1 MPAKIYLDFNSTHPP
16 LEAILAEARAFYFEH
31 FANSSGLSLASQH
44 VNKRIDEAR
53 DTVAKLLGVLA
64 RQIVFTSC
72 ATEANN
78 LIIRELYAR
87 RQGDIFRV
95 LSSPFEH
102 PSVSE
107 CLKRL
112 TNCEITYFKANRDGT
127 IAAAEF
133 EGIQWGD
140 YQLITMMAVQNESG
154 GVLPLETL
162 AAALPAVH
170 PPVLADFSQAL
181 PKFAQ
186 DASRELKSEF
196 IGELTQKNFFVT
208 ATGHKLGA
216 GFGAGLV
223 VLPRGFAKADAMPL
237 LAGGNQEYGHRA
249 GSHNTEAIIAFAL
262 ALTHKLECNNYALWH
277 ETTRDFEAR
286 LLQKL
291 PPSLGASIVGA
302 ALPWPAVSAAEP
314 MATRTPSAT
323 EGTGGAQPWRAT
335 RAPGTTLLLLP
346 RIPIDFLIMALD
358 REGITVSTGTSCK
371 SRSRTPSAALLAM
384 GYSETE
390 ALGVVRLSYDQNLSA
405 ADRERASTILA
416 EAVAK
421 LAPAP

>member
-16 LEAILAEARAFYFEH
+16 LAAILGEARAFYFEH

-53 DTVAKLLGVLA
+53 DTVAHLIGVTA

-78 LIIRELYAR
+78 LIIREHHAR
-87 RQGDIFRV
+87 HPGGVFRV

-112 TNCEITYFKANRDGT
+112 TNCEITYFKANHDGT
-127 IAAAEF
+127 IDAAAF
-133 EGIQWGD
+133 DGIPWGD
-140 YQLITMMAVQNESG
+140 YHLITMMAVQNESG
-154 GVLPLETL
+154 VVLPIKTL
-162 AAALPAVH
+162 AAALPAAH
-170 PPVLADFSQAL
+170 PPVLVDFSQAL
-181 PKFAQ
+181 PKCAH
-186 DASRELKSEF
+186 DATDELKPEF

-223 VLPRGFAKADAMPL
+223 VLPHGMTKNDAMPL
-237 LAGGNQEYGHRA
+237 LAGGNQEHGHRA

-262 ALTHKLECNNYALWH
+262 ALQHKLKCNNYALWH
-277 ETTRDFEAR
+277 ATTHDFEAR
-286 LLQKL
+286 ILQKL
-291 PPSLGASIVGA
+291 PASLGASIVGD
-302 ALPWPAVSAAEP
+302 ALPRPAVSAVEP
-314 MATRTPSAT
+314 TAMRTPSAT
-323 EGTGGAQPWRAT
+323 EGTGGAET
-335 RAPGTTLLLLP
+335 GMSVRAPGTTLLLLP
-346 RIPIDFLIMALD
+346 HIPIDFLIMALD

-384 GYSETE
+384 GYSEAE
-390 ALGVVRLSYDQNLSA
+390 ALSVVRLSYDQNLST
-405 ADRERASTILA
+405 ADRERASAAIAT
-416 EAVAK
+416 AVQK
-421 LAPAP
+421 LL